1 MSPIKKKYDSSKQYV
16 AAVNIDVDE
25 TKEGKAAHYEAGEII
40 KDAPGH
46 FDWEG
51 LITVGAI
58 KAKGGK

>member
-16 AAVNIDVDE
+16 AAVGIDVDE
-25 TKEGKAAHYEAGEII
+25 TKEGKAAHYAAGEII

-51 LITVGAI
+51 LITSGAI